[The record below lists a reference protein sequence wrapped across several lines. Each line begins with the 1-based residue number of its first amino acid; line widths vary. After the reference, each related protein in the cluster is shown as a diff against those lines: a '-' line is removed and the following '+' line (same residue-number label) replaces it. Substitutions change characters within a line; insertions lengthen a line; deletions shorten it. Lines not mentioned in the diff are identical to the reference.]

1 MGGLLTAGQLLVGGS
16 FISFLLGFI
25 ASPYI
30 RDWWNRVPAPV
41 RAGMDKI
48 EAALQAKVAAE
59 VDASL
64 AKLHSAAGLPVAP
77 VAPPVSPVVTP

>member
-1 MGGLLTAGQLLVGGS
+1 M
-16 FISFLLGFI
+16 
-25 ASPYI
+25 
-30 RDWWNRVPAPV
+30 PAPV